1 MFGSKCVR
9 VFARLAFSLHGI
21 APLCRHH
28 SAARPRQARGLD
40 RAVQDRPSSGV
51 AVWLQDAG
59 SSGPVV
65 GQDVAKE
72 SWGVEEEDRGAL
84 WASPGVGGLVLRGS
98 NVFGPED
105 IW

>member
-1 MFGSKCVR
+1 MFGSKGVR
-9 VFARLAFSLHGI
+9 VFASLAFSLHGI
-21 APLCRHH
+21 APLCGPH

-40 RAVQDRPSSGV
+40 RAVQASSGV
-51 AVWLQDAG
+51 AVWLPDAG